1 MTQVGSPPGD
11 AIPPWQLAQTN
22 PDIEGRLTF
31 MLADVPNLIDWLY
44 ESEKRYTWTS
54 LRAAILQQGVQRA
67 VVKFLQMPALLRIIW
82 DAYLEAM
89 ERSTP
94 ASNRLSTDIE
104 YLVRMEFVRPPTQ
117 VQIRSVIEKIDG
129 VDGLGM
135 YSKAAKRLYELAN
148 LNFVMR
154 MVPSNSLE
162 GFYHGSLM
170 DAWVAQRM
178 AER

>member
-1 MTQVGSPPGD
+1 V
-11 AIPPWQLAQTN
+11 
-22 PDIEGRLTF
+22 
-31 MLADVPNLIDWLY
+31 
-44 ESEKRYTWTS
+44 
-54 LRAAILQQGVQRA
+54 QQGVQRT

-94 ASNRLSTDIE
+94 ASNRLSMDVE
-104 YLVRMEFVRPPTQ
+104 YLFRMEFVRPPTQ
-117 VQIRSVIEKIDG
+117 VQIRSVIERIDG

-135 YSKAAKRLYELAN
+135 YSQAAKRLYELAS

-162 GFYHGSLM
+162 GFYDGSLV
-170 DAWVAQRM
+170 DAWIVQRS
-178 AER
+178 AEP